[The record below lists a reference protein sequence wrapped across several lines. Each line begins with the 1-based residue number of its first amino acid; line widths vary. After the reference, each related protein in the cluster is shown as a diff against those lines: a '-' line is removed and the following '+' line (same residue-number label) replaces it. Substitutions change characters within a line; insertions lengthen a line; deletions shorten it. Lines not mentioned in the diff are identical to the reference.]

1 MSSGM
6 RVFGAGVAAFGLVLG
21 QTTAQVDDPRQKVLE
36 ISKRIAEEMAEIDR
50 LLLQGSGEALRA
62 AREAVQR
69 NQKLF
74 DDVLKQTQQSQGN
87 VVKSIDDLI
96 QEIERLSQPSGGQG
110 ESQPQDQQE
119 QQPQRGQQQQ
129 QGQRDQ
135 TQTPD
140 FQQQQRPQQ
149 QGRQRPQGEQ
159 PTGPEEHRGQGQ
171 QRPATQEPRSDSER
185 VGHEQDAT
193 SWGMLPKYVPLLHGR
208 GTMPE
213 VPEKYRRFVEAFT
226 KQAAKGERKQ

>member
-1 MSSGM
+1 MNSGR
-6 RVFGAGVAAFGLVLG
+6 RVFGTGLVAFGLLLG
-21 QTTAQVDDPRQKVLE
+21 QATAQVDDPRQKVLE

-62 AREAVQR
+62 AREAAQR
-69 NQKLF
+69 NQKLL
-74 DDVLKQTQQSQGN
+74 DELLKQTQQSQGN
-87 VVKSIDDLI
+87 VVKSIDELI

-110 ESQPQDQQE
+110 GEPHPQDQQD
-119 QQPQRGQQQQ
+119 QQPQGEQQQR

-149 QGRQRPQGEQ
+149 PGRQRPQGEQ
-159 PTGPEEHRGQGQ
+159 PTGPEEHRGPGQ

-226 KQAAKGERKQ
+226 KQAAKGERK